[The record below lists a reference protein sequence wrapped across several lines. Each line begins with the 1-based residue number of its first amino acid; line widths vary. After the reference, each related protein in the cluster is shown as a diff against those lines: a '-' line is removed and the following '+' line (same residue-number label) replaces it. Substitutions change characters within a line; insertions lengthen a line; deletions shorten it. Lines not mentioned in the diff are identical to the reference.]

1 MRSLFICLPLQSLA
15 ASSRVNTIKTK
26 TVRPI
31 APCQPS
37 TPVFFFGILKLILNR
52 YWKDANFAA
61 VDAIRLVAE
70 KNKLTLAEI
79 SFRWLTHHSSLKRER
94 GDAIVIGV
102 SSATQLK
109 SNLIDL
115 DKGPLRE

>member
-1 MRSLFICLPLQSLA
+1 MLL
-15 ASSRVNTIKTK
+15 
-26 TVRPI
+26 
-31 APCQPS
+31 
-37 TPVFFFGILKLILNR
+37 FFFGILIIISNR

-61 VDAIRLVAE
+61 VNAIRLVAE
-70 KNKLTLAEI
+70 KNRLALAEI
-79 SFRWLTHHSSLKRER
+79 SFRWLTHHSFLKRER